1 MERVRCVSTLWGIIY
16 AIIRRSLESNNIH
29 GHARAV
35 RVVYPIKQGR
45 ALLKVLGLGLKVI
58 GEDEFALSSFGKVIA
73 GGVRKEGKG
82 SDRGGG
88 GGVGGAT
95 LFACH
100 LLAGLIKRQHCLA
113 RIAPPGTA
121 DNPSKC
127 AKTNKVQVGE
137 EGEGQKSRGSSSEN
151 GGQGSGSEEGRC
163 T

>member
-73 GGVRKEGKG
+73 GGVRKVGKG
-82 SDRGGG
+82 SGRGGG
-88 GGVGGAT
+88 GCGAT

-100 LLAGLIKRQHCLA
+100 LLAGLIKRQRCLA

-127 AKTNKVQVGE
+127 AKTNKVQVGQ
-137 EGEGQKSRGSSSEN
+137 EGEVVG
-151 GGQGSGSEEGRC
+151 
-163 T
+163 